1 VKRSAKLVLVLG
13 SVFVAG
19 AMPGGDL
26 RSATTTVESGRSDDL
41 RPLYAN
47 AADVAEG
54 KRVAET
60 SCVSCHGINGI
71 STTEGTPH
79 IAGQRP
85 AYLWIELRAY
95 KTGARGEKAMGA
107 AAKSILSDEALLKVV
122 AYYASLDPPQ
132 PAAASPKP
140 RPEPLQAGKAA
151 AAACAG
157 CHGETGISK
166 TAGIPSLAGLEPKY
180 FAAAMKA
187 YKTGQRKNE
196 MMKPI
201 AATLSDADVANVG
214 QFYAAQKPAPGT
226 IQKGADI
233 GAGKT
238 AAAACV
244 GCHGEKGGPANAE
257 TPPLAGQD
265 AQYLAAALKAYK
277 DGSRADETMKGIAA
291 SVDDA
296 AARNIAGYYAA
307 LQPQVSSQRKPLT
320 IAEWAQ
326 RCDRC
331 HGTNGNST
339 DPRLPA
345 LAAQRVDYL
354 AKVLDAYRKGE
365 RQSKEMAAMSAV
377 LTESD
382 VENLA
387 AYYGR
392 QQARAVV
399 YVIVP
404 PK

>member
-1 VKRSAKLVLVLG
+1 MS
-13 SVFVAG
+13 
-19 AMPGGDL
+19 GGDV
-26 RSATTTVESGRSDDL
+26 RSATTTIEAGQRDDL

-60 SCVSCHGINGI
+60 TCASCHGVNGI
-71 STTEGTPH
+71 STTEGVPH

-95 KTGARGEKAMGA
+95 KTGARSEKTMGA
-107 AAKSILSDEALLKVV
+107 AAKSILSDEALLKVA

-132 PAAASPKP
+132 PAASSAKP
-140 RPEPLQAGKAA
+140 RPDPLQAGKAA
-151 AAACAG
+151 SAACAG

-166 TAGIPSLAGLEPKY
+166 TPGTPSLAGLDPKY
-180 FAAAMKA
+180 FATAMKA
-187 YKTGQRKNE
+187 YKAGQRKNE
-196 MMKPI
+196 TMKPM
-201 AATLSDADVANVG
+201 AAMLSEADVANVG
-214 QFYAAQKPAPGT
+214 QFYAVQKPAPGT
-226 IQKGADI
+226 VQKGADI

-238 AAAACV
+238 AAAACI

-257 TPPLAGQD
+257 TPVLAGQD
-265 AQYLAAALKAYK
+265 AQYLAVALKSYK
-277 DGSRADETMKGIAA
+277 DGSRVDETMKGIAA
-291 SVDDA
+291 SIDDA
-296 AARNIAGYYAA
+296 AARNIAAYYAA
-307 LQPQVSSQRKPLT
+307 LQPQVSQRKPLT
-320 IAEWAQ
+320 TAEWAQ

-365 RQSKEMAAMSAV
+365 RQSKQMAAMSAV

-392 QQARAVV
+392 QPARAVL
-399 YVIVP
+399 YVVVP

>member
-1 VKRSAKLVLVLG
+1 M
-13 SVFVAG
+13 FVAG
-19 AMPGGDL
+19 AMSGGDV
-26 RSATTTVESGRSDDL
+26 RSATTTVEAGQSDDL

-47 AADVAEG
+47 AGDVAEG

-60 SCVSCHGINGI
+60 SCVTCHGTNGI
-71 STTEGTPH
+71 STTEGVPH

-95 KTGARGEKAMGA
+95 KTGARGEKTMGA
-107 AAKSILSDEALLKVV
+107 AAKSILSDEALLKAA

-132 PAAASPKP
+132 PTAASAKP
-140 RPEPLQAGKAA
+140 RPDPLQAGKAA
-151 AAACAG
+151 AAACSG
-157 CHGETGISK
+157 CHGETGTSR
-166 TAGIPSLAGLEPKY
+166 TAGIPSLAGVDPKY
-180 FAAAMKA
+180 FASAMKA
-187 YKTGQRKNE
+187 YKAGQRKNE

-201 AATLSDADVANVG
+201 AVALSDAEVANVG
-214 QFYAAQKPAPGT
+214 QFYAAQKPAPGA

-233 GAGKT
+233 GAGKA

-257 TPPLAGQD
+257 TPALAGQD
-265 AQYLAAALKAYK
+265 AQYLAAALKAYR
-277 DGSRADETMKGIAA
+277 DGLRADETMKGIAA

-296 AARNIAGYYAA
+296 AARNIAAYYAA
-307 LQPQVSSQRKPLT
+307 LQPQVSAQRKPMST
-320 IAEWAQ
+320 AEWAQ

-354 AKVLDAYRKGE
+354 AKVLEAYRKGE
-365 RQSKEMAAMSAV
+365 RQSKQMAAMSAV

-404 PK
+404 LK